1 LHLFHVLKKNP
12 KMDIVTSLWLSIRI
26 WPTCQ
31 KSFFSIFFRSRCRL

>member
-1 LHLFHVLKKNP
+1 LHLFHVKKKS

-31 KSFFSIFFRSRCRL
+31 KSFFNLYF